1 MIHVNDRDFPSN
13 LLKDLSIR
21 LFFVSKDHFLLFFL
35 VSGVK
40 VFGFVFCVSTLF
52 VNVLNTFLDRG
63 GRHSSFDMVAC

>member
-21 LFFVSKDHFLLFFL
+21 LFLVSKDHFLLFFL

-40 VFGFVFCVSTLF
+40 VFEFVFCVSTLF
-52 VNVLNTFLDRG
+52 VNVLNTFLDKG

>member
-21 LFFVSKDHFLLFFL
+21 LFLVSKDHFLLFFL

-63 GRHSSFDMVAC
+63 GCHSSFDMVAC

>member
-13 LLKDLSIR
+13 VLKDLSIR
-21 LFFVSKDHFLLFFL
+21 LFLVSKGHFLLFFL

-40 VFGFVFCVSTLF
+40 VFGFVLCVSTLF
-52 VNVLNTFLDRG
+52 VNVSNTFLDKG

>member
-21 LFFVSKDHFLLFFL
+21 LFLVSKDHFLLFFL
-35 VSGVK
+35 VSEVK